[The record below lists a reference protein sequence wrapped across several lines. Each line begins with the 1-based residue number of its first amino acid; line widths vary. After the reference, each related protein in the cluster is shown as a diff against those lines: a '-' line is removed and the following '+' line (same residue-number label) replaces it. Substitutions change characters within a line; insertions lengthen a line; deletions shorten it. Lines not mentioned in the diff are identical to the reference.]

1 MASTEPNDPNG
12 NLQSLCRPPT
22 LRRQVISFLFLTA
35 GIFFTLLAGL
45 ALFIMYSP
53 ETAMV
58 ASKNAPFT
66 AAVCLL
72 IAVPFYWAAARL
84 RRPTKS
90 PVEPPAD
97 PRAGQ

>member
-1 MASTEPNDPNG
+1 MASTQPNDPNG
-12 NLQSLCRPPT
+12 NLQSLRRPPT
-22 LRRQVISFLFLTA
+22 VRRQVISFLFLTA

-45 ALFIMYSP
+45 ALFIIYSP
-53 ETAMV
+53 DIV
-58 ASKNAPFT
+58 ASKDAPFT
-66 AAVCLL
+66 TAICLL
-72 IAVPFYWAAARL
+72 IAVPFYWAAAWL